1 MQPACQAATHQA
13 QIVLELIPALHLEVS
28 MRTQATIRTL
38 NKLIRT
44 CRDSEELCGVCAD
57 AVESPG
63 LRSLLRYRSEEWGR
77 QGDELQALVLLLGG
91 KPATSATLYA
101 HARAAWLGLK
111 GALLGPS
118 DLAAI
123 EVWQQSQRI
132 GLHRYD
138 EALGS
143 YLPERI
149 RRTVSLQANRVL
161 DRSEK
166 IGMLRG
172 QYTLRSQSA

>member
-1 MQPACQAATHQA
+1 
-13 QIVLELIPALHLEVS
+13 

-38 NKLIRT
+38 NRLIRT
-44 CRDSEELCGVCAD
+44 CRDGEEICD
-57 AVESPG
+57 ACSDSTESAG

-91 KPATSATLYA
+91 TPATTSTARADLKA
-101 HARAAWLGLK
+101 SWMSARAALFGRSDPMAIDTWQHTQHC
-111 GALLGPS
+111 ALS
-118 DLAAI
+118 
-123 EVWQQSQRI
+123 
-132 GLHRYD
+132 RYE
-138 EALGS
+138 EALNG

-149 RRTVSLQANRVL
+149 RRTIGLHARRVL

-172 QYTLRSQSA
+172 EYELPSASLRSV

>member
-1 MQPACQAATHQA
+1 
-13 QIVLELIPALHLEVS
+13 

-101 HARAAWLGLK
+101 HARASWLGLK

-123 EVWQQSQRI
+123 EVWQQSQRM